1 MTKQL
6 RQKFKYL
13 ENKKSFKDK
22 ILSFSSFSKAFIEV
36 NKKFFGRWVS
46 NFKGPRIELASAFK
60 NFYCLVNDLIIRP
73 RFIIDNRK
81 LFSIM
86 FFSGFWG
93 CRYVHNDKHF
103 KRIKNI
109 KNKWYLVC
117 KYSDAKIYTTE
128 LLIFQWSQK
137 TFIINLWGEKG
148 CIWVQLVSH
157 FFTTVPSGNISLE
170 KRLSIAKSWTE
181 VLLKIRYV
189 INFGCF
195 SEDSY

>member
-22 ILSFSSFSKAFIEV
+22 ILSFSSFSKVFVEV
-36 NKKFFGRWVS
+36 NKNFFGRWVS

-60 NFYCLVNDLIIRP
+60 KFYCLVNDLIIRP
-73 RFIIDNRK
+73 RFIIDNRE

-93 CRYVHNDKHF
+93 YRYVHNDKHF

-109 KNKWYLVC
+109 KNKWYL
-117 KYSDAKIYTTE
+117 YANIQT
-128 LLIFQWSQK
+128 QR
-137 TFIINLWGEKG
+137 FI
-148 CIWVQLVSH
+148 
-157 FFTTVPSGNISLE
+157 
-170 KRLSIAKSWTE
+170 RL
-181 VLLKIRYV
+181 
-189 INFGCF
+189 NF
-195 SEDSY
+195 